1 MEINV
6 REGENKSNSNNLR
19 EMANGEEKLSED
31 RMISSNILNGIN
43 SFE

>member
-19 EMANGEEKLSED
+19 EMANGEEESAD
-31 RMISSNILNGIN
+31 NRMISSNILNGIT